1 MKLAGVSDFDPLA
14 QPPEE
19 NPDEAP
25 NAIDGDPATSWT
37 TSTYRGNPA
46 MGGLKP
52 GVGLV
57 VDLGKE
63 QEPRSVSVRFKGQ
76 PTSFDVYAA
85 PAGVTEAPE
94 SLDQLDKV
102 ASRADAGE
110 RTTVRLDPS
119 PKTRYL
125 LVWLTRLPQVEG
137 GFRGEITDITV
148 RS

>member
-1 MKLAGVSDFDPLA
+1 M
-14 QPPEE
+14 
-19 NPDEAP
+19 
-25 NAIDGDPATSWT
+25 
-37 TSTYRGNPA
+37 
-46 MGGLKP
+46 
-52 GVGLV
+52 
-57 VDLGKE
+57 
-63 QEPRSVSVRFKGQ
+63 RFKGQ
-76 PTSFDVYAA
+76 PTSFEVYAA